1 MMKYFPIVFF
11 QSGRLLTFLF
21 IFCVVGGHWGVMQ
34 LATWSQMASTS
45 SSSLID
51 AVLGSPCEDCLT
63 ILQGNQEEKQDPQ
76 SPANA
81 KAALLAAEV
90 QRPWTG
96 FTPRLLFVLDG
107 EAGKYPGIALPP
119 AHGPPRAC

>member
-1 MMKYFPIVFF
+1 MKYFPIVFF
-11 QSGRLLTFLF
+11 QSGRVLTFLF

-45 SSSLID
+45 SGSFID

-63 ILQGNQEEKQDPQ
+63 ILQGNQEEKKDPQ

-81 KAALLAAEV
+81 KAALLAGEV

-96 FTPRLLFVLDG
+96 FTPRLLLVLDR
-107 EAGKYPGIALPP
+107 ETGKYPGIALPP